1 MKSHFRLLT
10 FLGLIFFSV
19 SCDKESETGE
29 PTITKPVVSVNDIS
43 GEEGNEGTTEFS
55 FTLSLDKAST
65 TNVLVDY
72 TAQNGT
78 ASSGQDFVGTTET
91 AIISAGSTDV
101 QVVVKVVTDEN
112 VEPDETFELLLV
124 SAVNATIGRKTGV
137 ATIINDDEIG
147 GGNTGGGDDDE
158 GYTTPDSYPNLTLV
172 WGDEFNGSSLSQG
185 NWTYETGGGGWGN
198 NELQTYRDGTN
209 NATVANGRLVIEAK
223 KENGNYTSARIITK
237 GKQSFKYGRVD
248 IRARLPQGQG
258 IWPALWMLGENF
270 PTVGW
275 PACGE
280 IDIME
285 LVGHQPNRVHGTV
298 HWENA
303 GSHAEYGDNTTLSS
317 GTFSDEFNVFSIIW
331 DSQSIK
337 WYMNDNL
344 FNTITITDSELSE
357 FQEEFFFIFNIA
369 VGGNWP
375 GNPDANTQFPQKMT
389 VDYIRVFQ

>member
-1 MKSHFRLLT
+1 MKSHFRLLA
-10 FLGLIFFSV
+10 FLGLILFSA
-19 SCDKESETGE
+19 SCEDKPSTDT
-29 PTITKPVVSVNDIS
+29 PITKPVVSVNDIS
-43 GEEGNEGTTEFS
+43 GNEGNEGTTEFS
-55 FTLSLDKAST
+55 FTLSLDKAAT

-78 ASSGQDFVGTTET
+78 ASSGQDYVGVSET
-91 AIISAGSTDV
+91 AIISAGATEV

-112 VEPDETFELLLV
+112 VEADETFELLLL
-124 SAVNATIGRKTGV
+124 SAVNATIGRNIGV
-137 ATIINDDEIG
+137 ATIINDDENG
-147 GGNTGGGDDDE
+147 GGNTGGGDNDE
-158 GYTTPDSYPNLTLV
+158 GYTTPDSYPGLNLV
-172 WGDEFNGSSLSQG
+172 WADEFNGTSLSQG
-185 NWTYETGGGGWGN
+185 NWSYETGGGGWGN

-209 NATVANGRLVIEAK
+209 NATVADGRLVIEAK
-223 KENGNYTSARIITK
+223 QINGNYTSARIVTR

-258 IWPALWMLGENF
+258 IWPALWMLGESF
-270 PTVGW
+270 TTVGW

-298 HWENA
+298 HWQNE

-317 GTFSDEFNVFSIIW
+317 GTFSDEFHVFSIIW
-331 DSQSIK
+331 DDQQIR

-344 FNTITITDSELSE
+344 YNTINITGSELSE

-375 GNPDANTQFPQKMT
+375 GSPDSSTEFPQKMT